1 MKKDSAQDVPHKDP
15 EESTPDTHQGIL
27 EPSAPAYHMGQ
38 ESSKVK
44 VSKPITAFTSSSDD
58 KLVAIALEKRINIY
72 TRVGGTFQLVDES
85 GEEPSNILQLS
96 FAPNPT
102 IARGYTLV
110 SSSDHIKLW
119 YLNNQGTILDPS
131 GGRKVD
137 ISQLSTEAASGIT
150 VKLMGSHW
158 WKPNEPAILSIQ
170 QGIKDTLS
178 KALDIHTSER
188 QTKLEGNTAIFSPDG
203 RFLICFT
210 QAELG
215 ETTQRRPSRIIV
227 WDDISKKTSMRS
239 TRSLGRFSV
248 GRNKSRLKTHRS
260 H

>member
-1 MKKDSAQDVPHKDP
+1 MPQSQKMKKDSAQDVPHKDP

-38 ESSKVK
+38 ESSRVK

-158 WKPNEPAILSIQ
+158 WKPNEPAILSIRQ
-170 QGIKDTLS
+170 RDQRYVEQSSRDPYERASDQAGRKYCDLQSGWEI
-178 KALDIHTSER
+178 LDMLHS
-188 QTKLEGNTAIFSPDG
+188 G
-203 RFLICFT
+203 
-210 QAELG
+210 
-215 ETTQRRPSRIIV
+215 
-227 WDDISKKTSMRS
+227 
-239 TRSLGRFSV
+239 
-248 GRNKSRLKTHRS
+248 
-260 H
+260 